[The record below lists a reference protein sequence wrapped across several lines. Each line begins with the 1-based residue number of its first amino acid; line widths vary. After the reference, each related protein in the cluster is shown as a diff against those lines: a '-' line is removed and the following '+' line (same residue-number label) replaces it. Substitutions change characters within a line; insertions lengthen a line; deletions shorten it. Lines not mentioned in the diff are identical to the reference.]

1 MNGISP
7 IEAEK
12 SYVESLKRL
21 LTEVIQQKKNLK

>member
-21 LTEVIQQKKNLK
+21 LTEVIQKKKT